1 VCNPSVNR
9 CSECV
14 DKTIVADWVIGSKVV
29 NSDTDVRDP
38 VARAIA
44 EFRQEFLLR
53 IDTELVRLQERE
65 QAANRLTEEEV
76 VAATGSQFGASSSR
90 VGGSPRRPYLQ
101 SGTGWQESRATERA
115 ADRDSVAEAERPP
128 VDVPE
133 LEIDPEPRVPPSDPR
148 QRLDALARLLDNRL
162 KRAQGTAGTRSG
174 AVIGPN
180 TEVGDETP

>member
-1 VCNPSVNR
+1 M
-9 CSECV
+9 
-14 DKTIVADWVIGSKVV
+14 IGSKVV
-29 NSDTDVRDP
+29 NSDSAVRDP
-38 VARAIA
+38 LARAIA
-44 EFRQEFLLR
+44 EFRQELLLR

-65 QAANRLTEEEV
+65 QAVNRLTEEGV

-90 VGGSPRRPYLQ
+90 MGASPRKPYLQ
-101 SGTGWQESRATERA
+101 SGTGWQESRDAERV
-115 ADRDSVAEAERPP
+115 ADLDSVAEAERPP
-128 VDVPE
+128 VDDPE

-174 AVIGPN
+174 ADRRPS